1 MHVERAAG
9 PTATGQEWDND
20 SNCNTLAHD
29 IVLNRRWVQNQI
41 HVHMYLYMVNY
52 IAGREISGD
61 ASRDTY
67 CLLQVKSK

>member
-9 PTATGQEWDND
+9 PTAAGQEWYND
-20 SNCNTLAHD
+20 TLAHD

-41 HVHMYLYMVNY
+41 HVHMYLYMDNY